1 VAAMNMENWNTA
13 KSAETYFIEAW
24 GAGYFG
30 INPQGNLAVY
40 PERNPA
46 RSLDLYQLIDSLV
59 KRGIEVPIL
68 IRFDG
73 IVRDRVRSIQ
83 DAFANATKEFGYK
96 GSYRLAYPIK
106 VNQQRHVV
114 DSVRLAGKQREIGL
128 EVGSKPELLAV
139 LAIHDTP
146 GGLLICNGYKDA
158 EYIELAL
165 LARKLGRRSI
175 IVVEQPYEIE
185 SIMQISERIG
195 VEAEI
200 GIRMNPVTR
209 GSGRWEG
216 SAGEGARFG
225 LNSYEVIEAIQKLK
239 ARGKENWVK
248 LLHFHVG
255 SQITSI
261 GAIKRVLRETTRMY
275 TELAGICPSLSI
287 LDIGGGLAVDYDGSR
302 TNFPSSMNYSI
313 EEYARD
319 VVWSVLT
326 CCDEAGV
333 KHPDLVS
340 ESGRAI
346 VAHHAVLVTEVT
358 DVAPVL
364 DAVDALQPPP
374 SENDILREIFELYET
389 VSVKNCHEA
398 LHDALGLKDEILL
411 RFVQGNL
418 SLPERAYA
426 DQGLKYLLAKIDR
439 LSTNLKHIPEDL
451 AKLGPSLRDMYF
463 CNFSVFQSLPD
474 LWAIDH
480 LFPVMPIHRLDSE
493 PTRRAYIADL
503 TCDSDGKI
511 DRFID
516 LKDVKPYVLLHEY
529 RPHEPYYLGLFLVGA
544 YQEIL
549 GDLHNLFG
557 DTNAVHIDMNAE
569 GEIDIAEVIEGDT
582 IREVLSYVQ
591 FSPEDLQERL
601 RRSIEV
607 SLKNGTL
614 TPEESAKL
622 QKRFREGLEGYTY
635 FVA

>member
-1 VAAMNMENWNTA
+1 MEKWTTA
-13 KSAETYFIEAW
+13 KSAETYLVDAW

-30 INPQGNLAVY
+30 ISPRGTLAVY

-46 RSLDLYQLIDSLV
+46 RVIDLHGLVSTLI

-68 IRFDG
+68 VRFDG
-73 IVRDRVRSIQ
+73 ILRDRVRAIQ
-83 DAFANATKEFGYK
+83 DAFANAIKEFGYK
-96 GSYRLAYPIK
+96 GSYRLVYPIK

-114 DSVRLAGKQREIGL
+114 DSVRLAGRERPIGL
-128 EVGSKPELLAV
+128 EVGSKPELLAM
-139 LAIHDTP
+139 LAIHDTSD
-146 GGLLICNGYKDA
+146 GLLICNGYKDA

-165 LARKLGRRSI
+165 LAKKPGRRSI

-185 SIMQISERIG
+185 SILQISERVGI
-195 VEAEI
+195 EAEI
-200 GIRMNPVTR
+200 GIRMNQVSK
-209 GSGRWEG
+209 GAGRWEG

-225 LNSYEVIEAIQKLK
+225 LNSYEVIEAIEALK
-239 ARGKENWVK
+239 ARGKEHWVK

-255 SQITSI
+255 SQITAI
-261 GAIKRVLRETTRMY
+261 NAIKRVLSETTRMY
-275 TELAGICPSLSI
+275 TELAKLCPSLTM

-302 TNFPSSMNYSI
+302 TNFPSSMNYSV

-319 VVWSVLT
+319 VVWSVLAR
-326 CCDEAGV
+326 CDEAGV
-333 KHPDLVS
+333 KHPDLIS

-358 DVAPVL
+358 DVSPVL
-364 DAVDALQPPP
+364 DAVERLQPPP
-374 SENDILREIFELYET
+374 SDKDILREIYELYET

-411 RFVQGNL
+411 RFVHGNL
-418 SLPERAYA
+418 TLPERAYA

-439 LSTNLKHIPEDL
+439 LSANLKHVPEDL
-451 AKLGPSLRDMYF
+451 TKLGSGLRDMYF

-480 LFPVMPIHRLDSE
+480 LFPVMPIHRLDTE

-511 DRFID
+511 ERFID
-516 LKDVKPYVLLHEY
+516 LKAVKPYVMLHEY
-529 RPHEPYYLGLFLVGA
+529 RPHEPYYIGLFLVGA

-557 DTNAVHIDMNAE
+557 DTNAVHIEMNGE
-569 GEIDIAEVIEGDT
+569 GEVDIAEVVEGDT
-582 IREVLSYVQ
+582 VREVLSYVQ
-591 FSPEDLQERL
+591 FSAEDLQERL

-607 SLKNGTL
+607 ALRNGKL

-622 QKRFREGLEGYTY
+622 QKRYREGLDGYTY

>member
-1 VAAMNMENWNTA
+1 MAAMSMENWNTS
-13 KSAETYFIEAW
+13 KSAETYFIDAW

-30 INPQGNLAVY
+30 INPQGNLTVY
-40 PERNPA
+40 PERNQT
-46 RSLDLYQLIDSLV
+46 RSLDVYQLICSLV

-68 IRFDG
+68 VRFDG

-83 DAFANATKEFGYK
+83 DAFVNAIKEFGYK

-185 SIMQISERIG
+185 SIMQISERVG

-200 GIRMNPVTR
+200 GIRINPVTR

-239 ARGKENWVK
+239 ACGKEHWVK
-248 LLHFHVG
+248 LVHFHVG

-275 TELAGICPSLSI
+275 TELARLCPSLSI

-364 DAVDALQPPP
+364 DAVEKLQPPP
-374 SENDILREIFELYET
+374 SDNDILREIHELYET
-389 VSVKNCHEA
+389 VSIKNCHEV

-418 SLPERAYA
+418 SLTERAYA
-426 DQGLKYLLAKIDR
+426 DQGVKYLLSKIDR
-439 LSTNLKHIPEDL
+439 LSMNLKHIPEDL

-480 LFPVMPIHRLDSE
+480 LFPVMPIHRLDTE

-529 RPHEPYYLGLFLVGA
+529 RPHEPYYIGLFLVGA

-557 DTNAVHIDMNAE
+557 DTNAVHIDVNAA
-569 GEIDIAEVIEGDT
+569 GEVDIAEVIEGDT

-591 FSPEDLQERL
+591 FSTDDLQERL